1 MSSVHSPP
9 ATAQKRVALVSL
21 SGEKEFRKVR
31 QHGVVVRHPLFTLR
45 LTSYR
50 PRYGEVWQPRAIV
63 GIVVSKKTLRRAVAR
78 NKVRR
83 RFREALRTGEFVQPC
98 RAVLHPTE
106 AARTAPFSDL
116 QSALRDAFVAAL
128 TQANSSRA
136 KSKPKDKPGQ
146 SKKDKPAQ
154 PRSGQSKASITTP
167 TKALP

>member
-31 QHGVVVRHPLFTLR
+31 QHGVVVRHALFTLR

-83 RFREALRTGEFVQPC
+83 RCREALRTGEFTQPC

-106 AARTAPFSDL
+106 AAQTASFSEL
-116 QSALRDAFVAAL
+116 QSALRHAFHTAL
-128 TQANSSRA
+128 AQASTPNQRSKGKQSKGKQA
-136 KSKPKDKPGQ
+136 KSAQ
-146 SKKDKPAQ
+146 SSAQSAKPA
-154 PRSGQSKASITTP
+154 PA
-167 TKALP
+167 KALP